1 LLKWAEEVSYGES
14 YVESDAD
21 SAPSDHDTESEIE
34 AHEDFEHNIAEHDEL
49 QVEELD
55 PSPSKNDMQ
64 GENRYKLRHLDIVK
78 TRIKCPGL
86 KNRGFYKEDP
96 ENVWKTLFDYDIFGV
111 ILQWTNKRMAKI
123 RLEYTNETS
132 SDLFDLDIIELR
144 SFIGLLLFTSIF
156 KSNHEDLRTIFA
168 TDGSGRDIFRC
179 VTNANRFAI
188 ILSTLRIDD
197 PETRVERRN
206 QDILTPISEI
216 CNAFI
221 RNCQN
226 VYTIGFCACVGEM
239 LVSFRGRSKFKMY
252 MPQKPC
258 KYGLKI
264 MALKSKGCKKWI
276 PY

>member
-1 LLKWAEEVSYGES
+1 VLKKQVKVKNKAKE
-14 YVESDAD
+14 ARQQLRLQ
-21 SAPSDHDTESEIE
+21 IE
-34 AHEDFEHNIAEHDEL
+34 QDRA
-49 QVEELD
+49 
-55 PSPSKNDMQ
+55 SP
-64 GENRYKLRHLDIVK
+64 V
-78 TRIKCPGL
+78 
-86 KNRGFYKEDP
+86 
-96 ENVWKTLFDYDIFGV
+96 
-111 ILQWTNKRMAKI
+111 
-123 RLEYTNETS
+123 
-132 SDLFDLDIIELR
+132 FDLDIIELR

-156 KSNHEDLRTIFA
+156 KSNHEDLRSIFS

-197 PETRVERRN
+197 PETRIERRN
-206 QDILTPISEI
+206 QDILTRISEI
-216 CNAFI
+216 FNAFI

-226 VYTIGFCACVGEM
+226 VYTIGFCACVDEM